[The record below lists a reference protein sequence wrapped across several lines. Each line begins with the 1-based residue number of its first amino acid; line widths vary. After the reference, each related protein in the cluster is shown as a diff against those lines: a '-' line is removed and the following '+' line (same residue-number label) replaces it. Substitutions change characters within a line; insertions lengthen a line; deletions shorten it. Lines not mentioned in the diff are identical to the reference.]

1 MPRSEYLCSRRAF
14 REVGVTM
21 ESINS
26 GLLKDM
32 LKSGMNNLANHSAE
46 IDALNVFPVPDGDT
60 GTNMNLTFSNGV
72 KDALKEDAPTVGKIC
87 KTLSRGLLMGAR
99 GNSGVITSQIFR
111 GFYQAVEDLEEID
124 AMQLA
129 NALVNGSR
137 VAYRAVMRPVE
148 GTILTVVREAADYT
162 YAYTVTEEVE
172 DCVAVMQKMVE
183 EANESLLRTP
193 ELLPVLEEVGVV
205 DSGGKGLCVI
215 LEGFL
220 SALKGEVV
228 ELSESTSNVD
238 ASQTRVEGQEEEY
251 GFCTEFILRLNENG
265 MRHFSEEQFREELA
279 TIGNSIVCVQDE
291 DLVKVHVHT
300 LEPKTAIKMGKRQ
313 GRFVK
318 LKVENMQEQHDNIL
332 EKEETLPESAP
343 QEHKKY
349 AIITVAP
356 GSGVDAMFKELRADV
371 VIGGGQTMNPST
383 EDFVSAIA
391 KLNADHILILPNNSN
406 IVLAAQ
412 QAQQVCEDQDIHV
425 LPTKTIPQG
434 LSACVM
440 FNPEV
445 ELEEN
450 LEEMQEAIDHV
461 KSGEVTYAIKDTTY
475 EGLEIKKDEYM
486 GIFGKDI
493 VVSCPDC
500 LEATKRLVDRML
512 DEDSE
517 LVTLIY
523 GQESNEEQAQVIADY
538 IEEIS
543 EAEVEI
549 HDGKQPVYS
558 FILGVE

>member
-1 MPRSEYLCSRRAF
+1 
-14 REVGVTM
+14 M
-21 ESINS
+21 ERINS
-26 GLLKDM
+26 QLLKDM
-32 LKSGMNNLANHSAE
+32 LTSGMNNLANHSAE

-72 KDALKEDAPTVGKIC
+72 KEALKEDADTVGKIC

-111 GFYQAVEDLEEID
+111 GFYQAVEDLDEID

-148 GTILTVVREAADYT
+148 GTILTVLREAADYT
-162 YAYTVTEEVE
+162 YAYTVTEEIE
-172 DCVAVMQKMVE
+172 DCVQVLQKMVD
-183 EANESLLRTP
+183 EANASLERTP

-220 SALKGEVV
+220 SALQGNVIAASDAAEVN
-228 ELSESTSNVD
+228 EH
-238 ASQTRVEGQEEEY
+238 AQTKVQGGEEEF

-265 MRHFSEEQFREELA
+265 IRHFSEEQFKEELA
-279 TIGNSIVCVQDE
+279 TIGNSIVCVQDD

-332 EKEETLPESAP
+332 EKEEAAP
-343 QEHKKY
+343 VVSKREHQKY

-356 GSGVDAMFKELRADV
+356 GAGVDQMFKELRADI

-383 EDFVSAIA
+383 EDFVSAVNQLDA
-391 KLNADHILILPNNSN
+391 EHILILPNNSN

-412 QAQQVCEDQDIHV
+412 QAQSVCEDQDIHV

-450 LEEMQEAIDHV
+450 LAEMQEAIDHV

-500 LEATKRLVDRML
+500 LEASKALVDKMV

-523 GQESNEEQAQVIADY
+523 GKEATKEQAQALADY
-538 IEEIS
+538 IEETS
-543 EAEVEI
+543 DAEVEI
-549 HDGKQPVYS
+549 YDGKQPVYS

>member
-1 MPRSEYLCSRRAF
+1 
-14 REVGVTM
+14 M
-21 ESINS
+21 ERINS
-26 GLLKDM
+26 QLLKDM
-32 LKSGMNNLANHSAE
+32 LTSGMNNLANHSAE

-72 KDALKEDAPTVGKIC
+72 KEALKEDADTVGKIC

-111 GFYQAVEDLEEID
+111 GFYQAVEDLDEID

-162 YAYTVTEEVE
+162 YAYTVTEEIE
-172 DCVAVMQKMVE
+172 DCVQVLQKMVD
-183 EANESLLRTP
+183 EANASLERPP

-220 SALKGEVV
+220 SALQGNVIAASDAAEVN
-228 ELSESTSNVD
+228 EH
-238 ASQTRVEGQEEEY
+238 AQTKVQGGEEEF

-265 MRHFSEEQFREELA
+265 IRHFSEEQFKEELA
-279 TIGNSIVCVQDE
+279 TIGNSIVCVQDD

-332 EKEETLPESAP
+332 EKEEAAP
-343 QEHKKY
+343 VVSKREHQKY

-356 GSGVDAMFKELRADV
+356 GAGVDQMFKELRADI

-383 EDFVSAIA
+383 EDFVSAVNQLDA
-391 KLNADHILILPNNSN
+391 EHILILPNNSN

-412 QAQQVCEDQDIHV
+412 QAQSVCEDQDIHV

-450 LEEMQEAIDHV
+450 LAEMQEAIDHV

-500 LEATKRLVDRML
+500 LEASKVLVDKMV

-523 GQESNEEQAQVIADY
+523 GKEATKEQAQALADY
-538 IEEIS
+538 IEETS
-543 EAEVEI
+543 DAEVEI
-549 HDGKQPVYS
+549 YDGKQPVYS